1 MGQKVHPVGIRL
13 AIAGYERKITSFPAR
28 KKDLVLQTSENIQVM
43 EFIKKHYKQAGIGQ
57 VKIDRPG
64 NQVNVRIFCA
74 KPGLLI
80 GHRGGDVEKIRRQI
94 TVLLQGKTSVSVI
107 EIKKLDL
114 EAKLVAE
121 SIAASLERRV
131 SFRKAMKKAVQS
143 TMRAE
148 PRALR
153 YLLQGVC
160 LGLRLQE
167 LKDIKKAG
175 CHYTR

>member
-74 KPGLLI
+74 KPGFSRCT
-80 GHRGGDVEKIRRQI
+80 GVS
-94 TVLLQGKTSVSVI
+94 TSSCMVCS
-107 EIKKLDL
+107 EDSNL
-114 EAKLVAE
+114 
-121 SIAASLERRV
+121 SLEWH
-131 SFRKAMKKAVQS
+131 A
-143 TMRAE
+143 
-148 PRALR
+148 P
-153 YLLQGVC
+153 
-160 LGLRLQE
+160 
-167 LKDIKKAG
+167 
-175 CHYTR
+175 